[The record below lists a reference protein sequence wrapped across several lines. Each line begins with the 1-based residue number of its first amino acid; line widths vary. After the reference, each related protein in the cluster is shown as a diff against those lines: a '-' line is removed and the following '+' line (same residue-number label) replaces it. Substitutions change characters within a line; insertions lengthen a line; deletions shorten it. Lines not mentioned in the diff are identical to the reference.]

1 MTATGPFHTA
11 IELTPEAREMLGL
24 AREFAR
30 ERLRP
35 TAEERDQNEEAF
47 DADIHRELGELGF
60 LSMRVPERYDG
71 LGLDMLTYIYVLE
84 ELAWGDAGVAV
95 SVSVH
100 NSLAVRI
107 LADRGSEEQRAHWLP
122 RMASGEVLGA
132 FSLSEAGAGTD
143 AAALRTQAVRDG
155 DDWVLDGEKMWV
167 TNGASA
173 GLVLTFARTD
183 TPEDRK
189 GPRGIGAFIVPG
201 GVDGLSVGKKE
212 RKMGQRGSETVSL
225 SFRGVRLGPEHLV
238 GEAGRGFSYALAGLD
253 GGRLGIAA
261 VALGIASAAVDE
273 AFEYAGTR
281 EQFGRP
287 IREFQ
292 GMEFKLGD
300 MVTRL
305 EAARGLLERA
315 ATAHATG
322 DPRARRLSSV
332 AKLFASATAVR
343 NSREAVQALG
353 GYGYSREYPVERLFR
368 DAKVTEIYEGAN
380 EIHRSLI
387 ARQLYRER
395 GEIK

>member
-1 MTATGPFHTA
+1 MGPRAFSGIDLSEDA
-11 IELTPEAREMLGL
+11 LPVLEL
-24 AREFAR
+24 ARQFAE

-35 TAEERDQNEEAF
+35 TAEARDESEDVF

-60 LSMRVPERYDG
+60 LGMRVPEEHDG
-71 LGLDMLTYIYVLE
+71 LGLDLLTYLYVLE

-100 NSLAVRI
+100 NSLPVSI
-107 LADRGSEEQRAHWLP
+107 LLARGSEDQKREWLP
-122 RMASGEVLGA
+122 KMARGEALAA

-143 AAALRTQAVRDG
+143 AAALRAHATRDG
-155 DDWVLDGEKMWV
+155 DDWILNGEKLWV

-173 GLVLTFARTD
+173 DLVFTFVRTD
-183 TPEDRK
+183 TREDRK
-189 GPRGIGAFIVPG
+189 GTRGIGAFVLPKG
-201 GVDGLSVGKKE
+201 TEGFSAGKKE
-212 RKMGQRGSETVSL
+212 RKMGQRGSETVAL
-225 SFRGVRLGPEHLV
+225 TLDEVRLGPEHLI
-238 GEAGRGFSYALAGLD
+238 GEPDRGFSYALEALE

-261 VALGIASAAVDE
+261 QALGIASAAIDE
-273 AFEYAGTR
+273 AYEYAATR

-287 IREFQ
+287 LRTFQ
-292 GMEFKLGD
+292 GMEFKLGE
-300 MVTRL
+300 MLTAL
-305 EAARGLLERA
+305 EAGRGLLERA
-315 ATAHATG
+315 AVAHMVG

-332 AKLFASATAVR
+332 AKLFASETAMEVTR
-343 NSREAVQALG
+343 QAVQVHG

-395 GEIK
+395 GDEP